1 MRLAFRRRKLFLRTV
16 TPTMSLIFR
25 LARMFVLAGS
35 IAALSAADAA
45 IVRDLPPGLHVPEQ
59 AIAGPAFDVD
69 RATAAWL
76 DTLSPE
82 QRSLSDAYFE
92 GGYWLRLWQFLYNGL
107 GVLAILLLTGL
118 SRRMRDLAERI
129 SKRPFINVAIYGAFF
144 VVATF
149 VLGLPLSIYSDFIR
163 EHQYGLSNLS
173 FAGWFGEQLIGLAL
187 GVVLGSVVISLLYA
201 GIRRAG
207 ARWWLWATGGAFL
220 FSLFLTMIQPVFV
233 APLFNDYKPLPEGP
247 TRDALLSL
255 ARANEIPTQHLE
267 WFDASKQTTR
277 ISANVSGLFGVTR
290 ISLNDNLLNKTSL
303 PEIKAVLGHEMGHY
317 VLNHLFK
324 LTVYLSLL
332 YGIAFAAVHVGLEH
346 ALARWGTRLG
356 LRGRADPSG
365 LPLFVA
371 IFSVVWFVLTPLIN
385 TVVRTTEAEADA
397 FGLNAARE
405 PQGFAMAAMR
415 LSTYRKLS
423 PGGLE
428 EFLFYDHPSGYDR
441 VHRAMI
447 WLKENTP

>member
-1 MRLAFRRRKLFLRTV
+1 MRF
-16 TPTMSLIFR
+16 IFR
-25 LARMFVLAGS
+25 LACILALAGS
-35 IAALSAADAA
+35 AAAIHGADAA

-59 AIAGPAFDVD
+59 ATAGPAFDVE

-92 GGYWLRLWQFLYNGL
+92 GGYWLRLWDLLYGL
-107 GVLAILLLTGL
+107 GVVAALLFSGF
-118 SRRMRDLAERI
+118 SRRMRDLAERT
-129 SKRPFINVAIYGAFF
+129 SKRPLINVAIYGAFF
-144 VVATF
+144 VVASF
-149 VLGLPLSIYSDFIR
+149 VLGLPLSIYSSFIR

-173 FAGWFGEQLIGLAL
+173 LSAWFGEQLIGLSL
-187 GVVLGSVVISLLYA
+187 TVVLGSVVISLLYA

-233 APLFNDYKPLPEGP
+233 APLFNDYKPLPDGP
-247 TRDALLSL
+247 TRAALLSL

-277 ISANVSGLFGVTR
+277 ISANVSGMFGVTR

-332 YGIAFAAVHVGLEH
+332 YGIAFAAVHVGLER
-346 ALARWGTRLG
+346 ALGRWGARLG
-356 LRGRADPSG
+356 LRGRADPAA
-365 LPLFVA
+365 LPLLVG
-371 IFSVVWFVLTPLIN
+371 IFSIVWFLLMPLTN

-423 PGGLE
+423 PGALE

-441 VHRAMI
+441 VHRSMI
-447 WLKENTP
+447 WQKENTPTSPAANPSR

>member
-1 MRLAFRRRKLFLRTV
+1 ML
-16 TPTMSLIFR
+16 
-25 LARMFVLAGS
+25 VLAGS
-35 IAALSAADAA
+35 TATLSAAADAA

-59 AIAGPAFDVD
+59 AIAGPTFDVD

-92 GGYWLRLWQFLYNGL
+92 GGYWLQLWDLLYGL
-107 GVLAILLLTGL
+107 GVVAALLFSGF
-118 SRRMRDLAERI
+118 SRRMRELAERI
-129 SKRPFINVAIYGAFF
+129 SKRPLINVAIYGAFF
-144 VVATF
+144 LVVTF
-149 VLGLPLSIYSDFIR
+149 VLGLPLSIYGNFIR

-173 FAGWFGEQLIGLAL
+173 LPAWFGERLIGLAL
-187 GVVLGSVVISLLYA
+187 DVVLGSVVISLLYA

-207 ARWWLWATGGAFL
+207 ARWWVWATGGAFL

-233 APLFNDYKPLPEGP
+233 APLFNDYKPLPDGP

-277 ISANVSGLFGVTR
+277 ISANVSGMFGVTR

-332 YGIAFAAVHVGLEH
+332 YGIAFAAVHVGLER
-346 ALARWGTRLG
+346 ALARWGARLV
-356 LRGRADPSG
+356 LRGRADPVG
-365 LPLFVA
+365 LPLLVA

-385 TVVRTTEAEADA
+385 TVIRTTEAEADA

-423 PGGLE
+423 PGALE

-447 WLKENTP
+447 WLKENTRESTPTGPAANPGR

>member
-1 MRLAFRRRKLFLRTV
+1 MTF
-16 TPTMSLIFR
+16 IFR
-25 LARMFVLAGS
+25 LACMLVLAGS
-35 IAALSAADAA
+35 TAALSAADAA

-59 AIAGPAFDVD
+59 AIAGPTFDVD

-92 GGYWLRLWQFLYNGL
+92 GGYWLQVWQFLYNGL

-118 SRRMRDLAERI
+118 SRRMRDLAERT
-129 SKRPFINVAIYGAFF
+129 SNRPLINVAIYGALF

-149 VLGLPLSIYSDFIR
+149 VLGLPLLIYSDFIR

-173 FAGWFGEQLIGLAL
+173 LPAWFGERLIGLAL
-187 GVVLGSVVISLLYA
+187 AVVLGSVVISLLYA

-233 APLFNDYKPLPEGP
+233 APLFNDYKPLPDGS

-277 ISANVSGLFGVTR
+277 ISANVSGMFGVTR

-346 ALARWGTRLG
+346 ALARWGARLG
-356 LRGRADPSG
+356 LRGRADPAA
-365 LPLFVA
+365 LPLLVA

-423 PGGLE
+423 PGALE

-447 WLKENTP
+447 WLKENTRENTPTGSAANASR